1 MSKAPTISVII
12 AAYNEEKFIGR
23 TIRSLLNQN
32 ISQQSYEIIV
42 INDNS
47 SDKTQYALQLFEGD
61 VRVINNT
68 KKHGLA
74 YSLNLGI
81 KEARGKYV
89 VRVDADD
96 YVHAEYLKVLSE
108 FLEQNKYMDAVAC
121 DYLLVDDEEK
131 DLSRCNRI
139 SEPIGCGIMFR
150 IENLIEIGLYDDE
163 FLMHEDKELML
174 RFEKKYKVH
183 RIELPLYRYRK
194 HEGNMTNNISS
205 MKKYERK
212 LNETVIRKEIVEEA
226 GKANIP
232 YKELHILKIPSKVK
246 IAVYLMSP
254 SKFIRKDVGEEAGK
268 ANIPLKADAI

>member
-131 DLSRCNRI
+131 VLSRCNCI

-212 LNETVIRKEIVEEA
+212 LNEKRK
-226 GKANIP
+226 
-232 YKELHILKIPSKVK
+232 SKK
-246 IAVYLMSP
+246 
-254 SKFIRKDVGEEAGK
+254 
-268 ANIPLKADAI
+268 

>member
-42 INDNS
+42 I
-47 SDKTQYALQLFEGD
+47 TQYALQLFEGD

-131 DLSRCNRI
+131 VLSRCNCL

-212 LNETVIRKEIVEEA
+212 LNEKH
-226 GKANIP
+226 N
-232 YKELHILKIPSKVK
+232 SKK
-246 IAVYLMSP
+246 
-254 SKFIRKDVGEEAGK
+254 
-268 ANIPLKADAI
+268 

>member
-131 DLSRCNRI
+131 VLSRCNCI

-174 RFEKKYKVH
+174 WFEKKYKVH

-212 LNETVIRKEIVEEA
+212 LNEKH
-226 GKANIP
+226 N
-232 YKELHILKIPSKVK
+232 SKK
-246 IAVYLMSP
+246 
-254 SKFIRKDVGEEAGK
+254 
-268 ANIPLKADAI
+268 

>member
-47 SDKTQYALQLFEGD
+47 SDKTQYALKLFEGD

-131 DLSRCNRI
+131 VLSRCNCI

-212 LNETVIRKEIVEEA
+212 LNEKH
-226 GKANIP
+226 N
-232 YKELHILKIPSKVK
+232 SKK
-246 IAVYLMSP
+246 
-254 SKFIRKDVGEEAGK
+254 
-268 ANIPLKADAI
+268 

>member
-131 DLSRCNRI
+131 VLSRCNCI

-174 RFEKKYKVH
+174 RFEKKYTVH

-212 LNETVIRKEIVEEA
+212 LNEKH
-226 GKANIP
+226 N
-232 YKELHILKIPSKVK
+232 SKK
-246 IAVYLMSP
+246 
-254 SKFIRKDVGEEAGK
+254 
-268 ANIPLKADAI
+268 

>member
-131 DLSRCNRI
+131 VLSRCNCL

-212 LNETVIRKEIVEEA
+212 LNEKHNF
-226 GKANIP
+226 K
-232 YKELHILKIPSKVK
+232 K
-246 IAVYLMSP
+246 
-254 SKFIRKDVGEEAGK
+254 
-268 ANIPLKADAI
+268 

>member
-131 DLSRCNRI
+131 VLSRCNCL

-212 LNETVIRKEIVEEA
+212 LNEKH
-226 GKANIP
+226 N
-232 YKELHILKIPSKVK
+232 SKK
-246 IAVYLMSP
+246 
-254 SKFIRKDVGEEAGK
+254 
-268 ANIPLKADAI
+268 

>member
-96 YVHAEYLKVLSE
+96 YVNENFILLLYE
-108 FLEQNKYMDAVAC
+108 FLEQNKYMNAVAC
-121 DYLLVDDEEK
+121 DYFLIDEEEEVIK
-131 DLSRCNRI
+131 RENCIEN
-139 SEPIGCGIMFR
+139 PIGCGIMF
-150 IENLIEIGLYDDE
+150 ETSHLFEIGLYDEE
-163 FLMHEDKELML
+163 FQLLEERELRY
-174 RFEKKYKVH
+174 RFEKKYKIH
-183 RIELPLYRYRK
+183 RLELPLYRYRR
-194 HEGNMTNNISS
+194 HENNITNNKTGLDIHD
-205 MKKYERK
+205 KKIK
-212 LNETVIRKEIVEEA
+212 
-226 GKANIP
+226 
-232 YKELHILKIPSKVK
+232 SKHRIK
-246 IAVYLMSP
+246 
-254 SKFIRKDVGEEAGK
+254 
-268 ANIPLKADAI
+268 

>member
-131 DLSRCNRI
+131 VLSRCNCI

-174 RFEKKYKVH
+174 RFEKKYKVN

-212 LNETVIRKEIVEEA
+212 LNEKH
-226 GKANIP
+226 N
-232 YKELHILKIPSKVK
+232 SKK
-246 IAVYLMSP
+246 
-254 SKFIRKDVGEEAGK
+254 
-268 ANIPLKADAI
+268 

>member
-131 DLSRCNRI
+131 VLSRCNCI

-212 LNETVIRKEIVEEA
+212 LNEKH
-226 GKANIP
+226 K
-232 YKELHILKIPSKVK
+232 SKK
-246 IAVYLMSP
+246 
-254 SKFIRKDVGEEAGK
+254 
-268 ANIPLKADAI
+268 

>member
-131 DLSRCNRI
+131 VLSRCNCL

-150 IENLIEIGLYDDE
+150 IENLIVIGLYDDE
-163 FLMHEDKELML
+163 FLMDEDKELML

-212 LNETVIRKEIVEEA
+212 LNEKH
-226 GKANIP
+226 N
-232 YKELHILKIPSKVK
+232 SKK
-246 IAVYLMSP
+246 
-254 SKFIRKDVGEEAGK
+254 
-268 ANIPLKADAI
+268 

>member
-131 DLSRCNRI
+131 GLSRCNCL

-212 LNETVIRKEIVEEA
+212 LNEKH
-226 GKANIP
+226 N
-232 YKELHILKIPSKVK
+232 SKK
-246 IAVYLMSP
+246 
-254 SKFIRKDVGEEAGK
+254 
-268 ANIPLKADAI
+268 

>member
-68 KKHGLA
+68 KKPGLA

-131 DLSRCNRI
+131 VLSRCNCI

-212 LNETVIRKEIVEEA
+212 LNEKH
-226 GKANIP
+226 N
-232 YKELHILKIPSKVK
+232 SKK
-246 IAVYLMSP
+246 
-254 SKFIRKDVGEEAGK
+254 
-268 ANIPLKADAI
+268 

>member
-1 MSKAPTISVII
+1 MITAIFS
-12 AAYNEEKFIGR
+12 
-23 TIRSLLNQN
+23 SLLNQN

-131 DLSRCNRI
+131 VLSRCNCI

-212 LNETVIRKEIVEEA
+212 LNEKH
-226 GKANIP
+226 N
-232 YKELHILKIPSKVK
+232 SKK
-246 IAVYLMSP
+246 
-254 SKFIRKDVGEEAGK
+254 
-268 ANIPLKADAI
+268 

>member
-121 DYLLVDDEEK
+121 DYLLVDDEEYV
-131 DLSRCNRI
+131 LSRCNCL

-212 LNETVIRKEIVEEA
+212 LNEKH
-226 GKANIP
+226 N
-232 YKELHILKIPSKVK
+232 SKK
-246 IAVYLMSP
+246 
-254 SKFIRKDVGEEAGK
+254 
-268 ANIPLKADAI
+268 

>member
-131 DLSRCNRI
+131 VLSRCNCL

-194 HEGNMTNNISS
+194 HEGNMTNNI
-205 MKKYERK
+205 
-212 LNETVIRKEIVEEA
+212 
-226 GKANIP
+226 
-232 YKELHILKIPSKVK
+232 
-246 IAVYLMSP
+246 
-254 SKFIRKDVGEEAGK
+254 
-268 ANIPLKADAI
+268 

>member
-131 DLSRCNRI
+131 VLSRCNCI

-150 IENLIEIGLYDDE
+150 IENLIEIGLYDDK

-212 LNETVIRKEIVEEA
+212 LNEKH
-226 GKANIP
+226 N
-232 YKELHILKIPSKVK
+232 SKK
-246 IAVYLMSP
+246 
-254 SKFIRKDVGEEAGK
+254 
-268 ANIPLKADAI
+268 

>member
-32 ISQQSYEIIV
+32 ISQQSNEIIL

-131 DLSRCNRI
+131 VLSWSNCL

-212 LNETVIRKEIVEEA
+212 LNEKH
-226 GKANIP
+226 N
-232 YKELHILKIPSKVK
+232 SKK
-246 IAVYLMSP
+246 
-254 SKFIRKDVGEEAGK
+254 
-268 ANIPLKADAI
+268 

>member
-131 DLSRCNRI
+131 VLSRCNCL

-194 HEGNMTNNISS
+194 HERNMTNNISS

-212 LNETVIRKEIVEEA
+212 LNEKH
-226 GKANIP
+226 N
-232 YKELHILKIPSKVK
+232 SKK
-246 IAVYLMSP
+246 
-254 SKFIRKDVGEEAGK
+254 
-268 ANIPLKADAI
+268 

>member
-131 DLSRCNRI
+131 VLSRCNCI

-194 HEGNMTNNISS
+194 HEGNMTNNI
-205 MKKYERK
+205 
-212 LNETVIRKEIVEEA
+212 
-226 GKANIP
+226 
-232 YKELHILKIPSKVK
+232 
-246 IAVYLMSP
+246 
-254 SKFIRKDVGEEAGK
+254 
-268 ANIPLKADAI
+268 

>member
-131 DLSRCNRI
+131 VLSRCNCL

-194 HEGNMTNNISS
+194 HEGKMTNNISS

-212 LNETVIRKEIVEEA
+212 LNEKH
-226 GKANIP
+226 N
-232 YKELHILKIPSKVK
+232 SKK
-246 IAVYLMSP
+246 
-254 SKFIRKDVGEEAGK
+254 
-268 ANIPLKADAI
+268 

>member
-131 DLSRCNRI
+131 VLSRCNCL

-174 RFEKKYKVH
+174 RLEKKYKVH

-194 HEGNMTNNISS
+194 HEGNMSNNISS
-205 MKKYERK
+205 MKKNERK
-212 LNETVIRKEIVEEA
+212 LNEKH
-226 GKANIP
+226 N
-232 YKELHILKIPSKVK
+232 SKK
-246 IAVYLMSP
+246 
-254 SKFIRKDVGEEAGK
+254 
-268 ANIPLKADAI
+268 

>member
-81 KEARGKYV
+81 KE
-89 VRVDADD
+89 
-96 YVHAEYLKVLSE
+96 SW
-108 FLEQNKYMDAVAC
+108 
-121 DYLLVDDEEK
+121 
-131 DLSRCNRI
+131 
-139 SEPIGCGIMFR
+139 
-150 IENLIEIGLYDDE
+150 
-163 FLMHEDKELML
+163 
-174 RFEKKYKVH
+174 
-183 RIELPLYRYRK
+183 
-194 HEGNMTNNISS
+194 
-205 MKKYERK
+205 
-212 LNETVIRKEIVEEA
+212 
-226 GKANIP
+226 
-232 YKELHILKIPSKVK
+232 
-246 IAVYLMSP
+246 
-254 SKFIRKDVGEEAGK
+254 
-268 ANIPLKADAI
+268 

>member
-131 DLSRCNRI
+131 VLSRGNCL

-183 RIELPLYRYRK
+183 RIELQLYRYRK

-212 LNETVIRKEIVEEA
+212 LNEKH
-226 GKANIP
+226 N
-232 YKELHILKIPSKVK
+232 SKK
-246 IAVYLMSP
+246 
-254 SKFIRKDVGEEAGK
+254 
-268 ANIPLKADAI
+268 

>member
-131 DLSRCNRI
+131 VLSRCNCI

-205 MKKYERK
+205 MKKSVSYTH
-212 LNETVIRKEIVEEA
+212 LTLPTIYSV
-226 GKANIP
+226 
-232 YKELHILKIPSKVK
+232 
-246 IAVYLMSP
+246 
-254 SKFIRKDVGEEAGK
+254 
-268 ANIPLKADAI
+268 

>member
-131 DLSRCNRI
+131 VLSRCNCI

-150 IENLIEIGLYDDE
+150 IENLIEIVLYDDE

-212 LNETVIRKEIVEEA
+212 LNEKH
-226 GKANIP
+226 N
-232 YKELHILKIPSKVK
+232 SKK
-246 IAVYLMSP
+246 
-254 SKFIRKDVGEEAGK
+254 
-268 ANIPLKADAI
+268 

>member
-89 VRVDADD
+89 VRVDADE

-131 DLSRCNRI
+131 VLSRCNCI

-212 LNETVIRKEIVEEA
+212 LNEKH
-226 GKANIP
+226 N
-232 YKELHILKIPSKVK
+232 SKK
-246 IAVYLMSP
+246 
-254 SKFIRKDVGEEAGK
+254 
-268 ANIPLKADAI
+268 

>member
-108 FLEQNKYMDAVAC
+108 FLEQNKYIDAVAC
-121 DYLLVDDEEK
+121 DYILVDDEEK
-131 DLSRCNRI
+131 FLRRC
-139 SEPIGCGIMFR
+139 
-150 IENLIEIGLYDDE
+150 
-163 FLMHEDKELML
+163 K
-174 RFEKKYKVH
+174 
-183 RIELPLYRYRK
+183 
-194 HEGNMTNNISS
+194 
-205 MKKYERK
+205 
-212 LNETVIRKEIVEEA
+212 
-226 GKANIP
+226 
-232 YKELHILKIPSKVK
+232 
-246 IAVYLMSP
+246 
-254 SKFIRKDVGEEAGK
+254 
-268 ANIPLKADAI
+268 

>member
-131 DLSRCNRI
+131 VLSRCNCL

-150 IENLIEIGLYDDE
+150 IKNLIEIGLYDDE

-183 RIELPLYRYRK
+183 RIDLPLYRYRK

-212 LNETVIRKEIVEEA
+212 LNEKH
-226 GKANIP
+226 N
-232 YKELHILKIPSKVK
+232 SKK
-246 IAVYLMSP
+246 
-254 SKFIRKDVGEEAGK
+254 
-268 ANIPLKADAI
+268 